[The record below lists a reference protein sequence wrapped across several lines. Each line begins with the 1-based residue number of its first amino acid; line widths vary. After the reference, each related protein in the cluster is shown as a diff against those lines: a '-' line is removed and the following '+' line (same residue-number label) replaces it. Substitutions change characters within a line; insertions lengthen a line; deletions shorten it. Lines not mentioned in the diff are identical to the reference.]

1 MFVKRSSAFLTL
13 LFATCLCI
21 TGAHALDSSERS
33 LAVDLPLQ
41 AGGSLKIENLLGSV
55 TIRLVRKGATPGIK
69 ARVTAEA
76 KGQEA
81 ADSLAAGVE
90 LMQTVADGVTTI
102 HVLFPTDEV
111 EAFRPPKAGVKGF
124 VSRWAGPVL
133 RRGTMEVEYGGQTV
147 AIRKDRKSTGLAVH
161 LTVTVP
167 VNLHTSVYQ
176 AAGAIDARYMRG
188 DLELET
194 ETGRI
199 DIISSFGNFDV
210 TTAAGDVR
218 IASCQGNRIA
228 IRTGSGQI
236 DLEGTRGDLVELE
249 SDSGLIQ
256 GVDLAGKEIRIRN
269 GSGDVRFADM
279 VPVTT
284 NIHTESGNIE
294 IALRIRNARGAE
306 IGSDRGDITLR
317 MSEKLSFDLT
327 AVSKSG
333 QAKTHGMRLDLQERN
348 GVTEN
353 FRQGSGGMNL
363 TVTAPQGGVTIRPYD
378 STRMEILTMR
388 LEAWK

>member
-13 LFATCLCI
+13 LFVSCLCVS
-21 TGAHALDSSERS
+21 GAHALDSSERS
-33 LAVDLPLQ
+33 LAIDLPLQ

-55 TIRLVRKGATPGIK
+55 TVRLVRKGATPGIK

-81 ADSLAAGVE
+81 ADSLADGVE
-90 LMQTVADGVTTI
+90 LQQTVADGVTTV
-102 HVLFPTDEV
+102 HVLFPTDRV

-124 VSRWAGPVL
+124 VSRWASPVM
-133 RRGTMEVEYGGQTV
+133 RGGAMEVEYGGQIV

-167 VNLHTSVYQ
+167 VDLHTSIYQ

-188 DLELET
+188 DLDLET

-218 IASCQGNRIA
+218 IASCQGDRIA

-236 DLEGTRGDLVELE
+236 DLEGTRGDLVQLE

-256 GVDLAGKEIRIRN
+256 GVD
-269 GSGDVRFADM
+269 
-279 VPVTT
+279 
-284 NIHTESGNIE
+284 IE
-294 IALRIRNARGAE
+294 IALRIRNARGAQ

-333 QAKTHGMRLDLQERN
+333 QAKTHGMRLDLQERD

-353 FRQGSGGMNL
+353 FRQGSGGLNL
-363 TVTAPQGGVTIRPYD
+363 AVTAPQGGVTIRPYD

-388 LEAWK
+388 LEARK